1 MSIQKIEMYT
11 CICDCCGKSADE
23 DTDYSCWSDTSVAKD
38 TAMNAGWAHEGDKD
52 YCTKCHSYDDEDNL
66 IIKTKNNIEVIDPE
80 TVEAD
85 GTI

>member
-23 DTDYSCWSDTSVAKD
+23 DTDYSCWGDSSLARDIASNED
-38 TAMNAGWAHEGDKD
+38 WAHEGDKD
-52 YCTKCHSYDDEDNL
+52 YCTKCYSYDDEDNL
-66 IIKTKNNIEVIDPE
+66 VIKNNIEVIDPE